1 MWTQWIYV
9 QMPGQ
14 DLEYYQIEPDP
25 KHPPERGQAYLQR
38 LQSLLHWVSGSKAP
52 DTLLRLLKSLAI
64 L

>member
-25 KHPPERGQAYLQR
+25 KHPPERGQAYVQR
-38 LQSLLHWVSGSKAP
+38 LLRLI
-52 DTLLRLLKSLAI
+52 RLLKSLAI

>member
-14 DLEYYQIEPDP
+14 DLEIEPDP
-25 KHPPERGQAYLQR
+25 KHPPERGQAYVQR
-38 LQSLLHWVSGSKAP
+38 LLRLV
-52 DTLLRLLKSLAI
+52 RLLKSLAI

>member
-1 MWTQWIYV
+1 MKWTQWIYV

-25 KHPPERGQAYLQR
+25 CRAQGTYWTVEQLR
-38 LQSLLHWVSGSKAP
+38 SLFR
-52 DTLLRLLKSLAI
+52 TLKSLGI

>member
-25 KHPPERGQAYLQR
+25 KHPPERGQVMCNACFA
-38 LQSLLHWVSGSKAP
+38 SSGC
-52 DTLLRLLKSLAI
+52 
-64 L
+64 